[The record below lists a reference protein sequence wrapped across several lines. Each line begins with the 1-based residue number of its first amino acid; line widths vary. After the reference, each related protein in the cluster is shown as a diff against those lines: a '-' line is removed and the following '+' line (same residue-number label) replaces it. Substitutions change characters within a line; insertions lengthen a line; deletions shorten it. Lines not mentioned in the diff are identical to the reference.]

1 MHNVG
6 KLQWR
11 CTGKQDFTRGA
22 EFDDRAFLRA
32 QSTQPISLSR
42 ISSTS
47 ELNRNANWRS
57 FWKKAGKIGDC
68 AVLQRPR
75 WSYGWLHQAIVTL
88 SLTDFL
94 RPPLARFEGTVPI
107 RFEGAVGAPLFPV
120 RKSLGSQNPR
130 LCRREKHD
138 RDHSAERKD

>member
-6 KLQWR
+6 KLQGR

-32 QSTQPISLSR
+32 QSTQLISLSR

-47 ELNRNANWRS
+47 ELNGNANWRS
-57 FWKKAGKIGDC
+57 FWKKAGKVGDC
-68 AVLQRPR
+68 AVLRRPR
-75 WSYGWLHQAIVTL
+75 WSYGGLHQAIVPL

-94 RPPLARFEGTVPI
+94 RPPTCP
-107 RFEGAVGAPLFPV
+107 FPGN
-120 RKSLGSQNPR
+120 GSDPF
-130 LCRREKHD
+130 
-138 RDHSAERKD
+138 